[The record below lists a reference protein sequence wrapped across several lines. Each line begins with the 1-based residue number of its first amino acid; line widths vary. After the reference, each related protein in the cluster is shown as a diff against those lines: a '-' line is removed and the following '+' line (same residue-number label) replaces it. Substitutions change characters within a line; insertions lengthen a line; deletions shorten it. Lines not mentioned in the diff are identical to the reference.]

1 MQGSIPK
8 SEHLQP
14 EQPSNRCT
22 TPTLSH
28 LLRDRQLHNARNRLC
43 LHDADTHLPIYTI
56 FSQFYKSALT
66 PNSFDIFNSGSRHL
80 ATAISSS
87 ISTALYTQ
95 NTMME
100 GNSILSNGECL
111 WVDNEPIDS
120 NTQHR
125 GEFIDYHRSCPHR
138 FCAISSS
145 CGPFDRAPHVSHCSP
160 IAPLPYLHAVMKG
173 NAEQSAHP
181 RRVAQRVQKHRQK
194 LEAICD
200 SLRVSFRTLLLCV
213 VKIRRY
219 AADRLLQQPG
229 LHVLPCR
236 AVAHFL
242 SDLSDFGELAEKT
255 AGRKRVGAVLEVR
268 APISVLEQPVHR
280 AEMQKALENG
290 IQIATISE
298 IVESASGRRGCKRGI
313 VLVNGGVCG
322 EYHGEIELRVH
333 EKIHFQQRFF
343 VLRAR

>member
-8 SEHLQP
+8 LEHLQP

-111 WVDNEPIDS
+111 RVDNEPIDS

-125 GEFIDYHRSCPHR
+125 GNSSITIVRVHIDS
-138 FCAISSS
+138 AIH
-145 CGPFDRAPHVSHCSP
+145 PFLHFYFHCSQY
-160 IAPLPYLHAVMKG
+160 IAIRPVLPPSSPLSAVP
-173 NAEQSAHP
+173 AIRSAP
-181 RRVAQRVQKHRQK
+181 KSERSARF
-194 LEAICD
+194 
-200 SLRVSFRTLLLCV
+200 LRPADRSIALRTFRT
-213 VKIRRY
+213 
-219 AADRLLQQPG
+219 ALQS
-229 LHVLPCR
+229 LPSPT
-236 AVAHFL
+236 FML
-242 SDLSDFGELAEKT
+242 
-255 AGRKRVGAVLEVR
+255 
-268 APISVLEQPVHR
+268 
-280 AEMQKALENG
+280 
-290 IQIATISE
+290 
-298 IVESASGRRGCKRGI
+298 
-313 VLVNGGVCG
+313 
-322 EYHGEIELRVH
+322 
-333 EKIHFQQRFF
+333 
-343 VLRAR
+343 

>member
-80 ATAISSS
+80 ATAISSL

-111 WVDNEPIDS
+111 RVDNEPIDS

-125 GEFIDYHRSCPHR
+125 GEFIDHHRSCPHR
-138 FCAISSS
+138 FCHSSFS
-145 CGPFDRAPHVSHCSP
+145 PFLL
-160 IAPLPYLHAVMKG
+160 PL
-173 NAEQSAHP
+173 
-181 RRVAQRVQKHRQK
+181 
-194 LEAICD
+194 
-200 SLRVSFRTLLLCV
+200 
-213 VKIRRY
+213 
-219 AADRLLQQPG
+219 
-229 LHVLPCR
+229 
-236 AVAHFL
+236 
-242 SDLSDFGELAEKT
+242 
-255 AGRKRVGAVLEVR
+255 
-268 APISVLEQPVHR
+268 QPVHCNSTCSPSKL
-280 AEMQKALENG
+280 AVISCASDSFC
-290 IQIATISE
+290 SE
-298 IVESASGRRGCKRGI
+298 I
-313 VLVNGGVCG
+313 
-322 EYHGEIELRVH
+322 
-333 EKIHFQQRFF
+333 
-343 VLRAR
+343 

>member
-1 MQGSIPK
+1 
-8 SEHLQP
+8 
-14 EQPSNRCT
+14 
-22 TPTLSH
+22 
-28 LLRDRQLHNARNRLC
+28 
-43 LHDADTHLPIYTI
+43 
-56 FSQFYKSALT
+56 
-66 PNSFDIFNSGSRHL
+66 
-80 ATAISSS
+80 
-87 ISTALYTQ
+87 
-95 NTMME
+95 
-100 GNSILSNGECL
+100 
-111 WVDNEPIDS
+111 
-120 NTQHR
+120 
-125 GEFIDYHRSCPHR
+125 
-138 FCAISSS
+138 
-145 CGPFDRAPHVSHCSP
+145 
-160 IAPLPYLHAVMKG
+160 MKG
-173 NAEQSAHP
+173 NAEQSAYP

-242 SDLSDFGELAEKT
+242 SDFGELAEKT
-255 AGRKRVGAVLEVR
+255 AGRKRVGAVLEVS
-268 APISVLEQPVHR
+268 APISVLEQPFHR

-290 IQIATISE
+290 VQIATISE
-298 IVESASGRRGCKRGI
+298 IVESASGRRGCKRVGIALGI